1 RVFDDAA
8 VGDDDGGPA
17 ADGRPQLGAFH
28 RNERHRV
35 RRDQEG
41 EQPDQAV
48 DQGRAR
54 ASHGNGRHVGQQNDG
69 HQLVRLQGG
78 HLAFAEDAQEKEH
91 RRIENENADEDDDQ
105 LGGLPPTVWG
115 RGRGIYARTAG
126 ARPPGRPGAGANG
139 VAVLSSTAGSGGTP
153 TRPKSTRT
161 AIRAWPIWRWAGVS
175 SLPDSGP

>member
-1 RVFDDAA
+1 MMRPLAMMMV
-8 VGDDDGGPA
+8 
-17 ADGRPQLGAFH
+17 GRPLMAARQLGAFH

-54 ASHGNGRHVGQQNDG
+54 AGHGNGRHVGQQNDG

-105 LGGLPPTVWG
+105 LGGPPAHSMGEGKRDLSANGG
-115 RGRGIYARTAG
+115 RPAAGTAG
-126 ARPPGRPGAGANG
+126 RRRQR
-139 VAVLSSTAGSGGTP
+139 GG
-153 TRPKSTRT
+153 
-161 AIRAWPIWRWAGVS
+161 
-175 SLPDSGP
+175 GPQ